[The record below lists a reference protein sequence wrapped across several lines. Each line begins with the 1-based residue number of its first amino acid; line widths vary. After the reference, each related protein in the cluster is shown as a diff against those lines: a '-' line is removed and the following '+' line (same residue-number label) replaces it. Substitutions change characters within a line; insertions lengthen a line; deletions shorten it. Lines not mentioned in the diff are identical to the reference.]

1 MVITSDWHSAHKLGL
16 MNPETDLY
24 EQRIDGKGKA
34 VIEELDYTLGVF
46 QRYLWNTVWMKS
58 IDDIKHLADGY
69 PVGVVVNGDITQG
82 LKHPEQL
89 VTTSIANQFLIAEG
103 ALKPMLDKIPNL
115 NLVRFAFGTASHI
128 FSEGT
133 SPVMVSELLKP
144 KYPKVDI
151 GVVHHGYL
159 DAKGLTVDYAHHGP

>member
-1 MVITSDWHSAHKLGL
+1 MAKRRSTSKKSDRRLLVITSDWHASHKLGL
-16 MNPETDLY
+16 MNPETVLY

-34 VIEELDYTLGVF
+34 VKKELDYTLGEF

-58 IDDIKHLADGY
+58 IEDIKHLADGY

-115 NLVRFAFGTASHI
+115 NLNSPANSPGRMSWKRPASTKSRSHI
-128 FSEGT
+128 ALRKWLRMGRW
-133 SPVMVSELLKP
+133 PGA
-144 KYPKVDI
+144 KV
-151 GVVHHGYL
+151 
-159 DAKGLTVDYAHHGP
+159 